1 MLQFDCRKQRQ
12 HTRNYKVS
20 TPYCRKIIINHDHV
34 NQWSLRI
41 RLKHEK
47 SMDVDDEQI
56 TLNVVTCNQNNQY
69 DNVTWYEWLF

>member
-1 MLQFDCRKQRQ
+1 MVAAKKGATEQSFSGGGGLQ
-12 HTRNYKVS
+12 S
-20 TPYCRKIIINHDHV
+20 

-47 SMDVDDEQI
+47 SMDVDDEQT
-56 TLNVVTCNQNNQY
+56 TLNVVTCNQINQY